1 MWIASDFTGTR
12 WTYIENKAIY
22 CGPHGNDLNDGH
34 PARPVRTVARAIVLA
49 KALSTAHRV
58 QIAGTNYNAGYA
70 PVVLSSGIYAEN
82 FGTIGVHATY
92 LIGDGTV
99 VLEGGGASGYTG
111 ASNSQ
116 VALNN
121 LTLQNLL
128 FVVYNGDSNIYA
140 VNVRF
145 KNITNLHANGSTYQ
159 GGLFFNCVFLN
170 GPLYSGQSAGFYGTF
185 EFVNCTFI
193 NSNFQNNGYTV
204 AWIFRACYLDPSTKV
219 STHASGTI
227 SLYNCN
233 VQGLVKGLTLEA
245 YNTANNNV
253 AGTCINVAPG
263 FNNPAA
269 GDYTLALTSPMRNL
283 AADGSFSGAQGVG
296 VNFGGQADVQLL
308 TNMAYDNGQGGFV
321 LSNTQLKGSVEF
333 VTKDLGRSFVLQ
345 EPILGGEEDI
355 IDGETVD
362 AVLSFD
368 ADANGVP
375 NDTTSGN
382 LVAGFTYWVK
392 DYTQV
397 SYNGSTYTA
406 GQFFVCVA
414 GTLTYGTAGT
424 GKVVRLTETPNIRVF
439 EMKTSLISA
448 TDCNNKTYQMFVYN
462 RVPTIDSNGRSNGD
476 PLYSSA
482 SGVPVAA
489 RWIKI
494 RATILPNSL
503 A

>member
-12 WTYIENKAIY
+12 WTYLEYKAIY

-34 PARPVRTVARAIVLA
+34 PARPVRTIARAIVLS
-49 KALSTAHRV
+49 KALPTNHRISIV
-58 QIAGTNYNAGYA
+58 GTGNSYA
-70 PVVLSSGIYAEN
+70 AIVLSSGIYAEN
-82 FGTIGVHATY
+82 FSTLNNVATY
-92 LIGDGTV
+92 IIGDGTV
-99 VLEGGGASGYTG
+99 VLEGGGANSYTG
-111 ASNSQ
+111 SNGS
-116 VALNN
+116 VALQN
-121 LTLQNLL
+121 LTLQNLVY
-128 FVVYNGDSNIYA
+128 VVGNGDSAMYGA
-140 VNVRF
+140 SVRF
-145 KNITNLHANGSTYQ
+145 KNITNLHVNGSTFQ
-159 GGLFFNCVFLN
+159 GGQYFNCLFLN
-170 GPLYSGQSAGFYGTF
+170 GPLYTGIAAGFFGTM
-185 EFVNCTFI
+185 EFTNCTFI
-193 NSNFQNNGYTV
+193 NSNLQSNAYTP
-204 AWIFRACYLDPSTKV
+204 AFIYRACYFDSSCKINV
-219 STHASGTI
+219 SATGTI

-233 VQGLVKGLTLEA
+233 VQGLVKGLTLEN
-245 YNTANNNV
+245 YNLANNNI

-283 AADGSFSGAQGVG
+283 AADGSFCGAQGVG

-321 LSNTQLKGSVEF
+321 LSNNQLKGSVEF

-462 RVPTIDSNGRSNGD
+462 RIPTIDSNGRSNGD
-476 PLYSSA
+476 PLYTPA